1 MDYGTDPISSISPD
15 PTLETCVAHTP
26 TKKKKKKK
34 KVECHPGSPYPVTVS
49 SYGALKKGVASQCRS
64 LKVKYM

>member
-26 TKKKKKKK
+26 TKKKKKLSATLGL
-34 KVECHPGSPYPVTVS
+34 HI
-49 SYGALKKGVASQCRS
+49 L
-64 LKVKYM
+64 